1 MKDGCLLWEIQE
13 ASGPYLGKDAPLA
26 STTALLVS
34 TGIASDNLRHL
45 VAGKHAYCVCC
56 YAMSQRTYNHHV
68 WFWLPFKVKLT
79 AEAMNRV

>member
-1 MKDGCLLWEIQE
+1 MQMKDGCLLWEIQE

-56 YAMSQRTYNHHV
+56 YAMSQRTYMCV
-68 WFWLPFKVKLT
+68 YTIIIFGSGYL
-79 AEAMNRV
+79 